1 MRETGF
7 IFRRSAGRTA
17 AAGSAGCGQQYKY
30 GLCKS
35 VCVWQAEK
43 QMGRILSLPLFGHPR
58 RAQILRRQSR
68 HGNSLPLHRRLVR
81 NRCNYRSYFHFRQT
95 EKLLH
100 LKTAPELAFRG
111 GVFSLKERDKKQR
124 CALSKH
130 SAVFGAANQ
139 IRTGDLVL
147 TKDVLC
153 LLSHSSVTR
162 NCLFIIARN
171 GEDVNTFFSEN
182 CDFLK
187 EKVHTMHHSCTNPP
201 EIRHLPQFVSSIP
214 TNCRAAL
221 SPLFLCWNRMKQTTI
236 RRF

>member
-7 IFRRSAGRTA
+7 FFRRSAGRTA

-111 GVFSLKERDKKQR
+111 GIFSLKERDKKQR

-139 IRTGDLVL
+139 IRTGDPFPAKGSFAGPDCLSWGCAPSPRRMRGEGRGRKKISTVL
-147 TKDVLC
+147 
-153 LLSHSSVTR
+153 
-162 NCLFIIARN
+162 F
-171 GEDVNTFFSEN
+171 
-182 CDFLK
+182 
-187 EKVHTMHHSCTNPP
+187 
-201 EIRHLPQFVSSIP
+201 
-214 TNCRAAL
+214 
-221 SPLFLCWNRMKQTTI
+221 
-236 RRF
+236 